1 MMMLIII
8 IIFIIIII
16 IITISEQGVVHFP
29 SNGVGYAEH
38 YLHAFPSEAGTRYV
52 YDRFDTGPCGT
63 LHTSIAPQ
71 PPTVKDW
78 ILARVMSQG
87 CSRLDEFDLRVL
99 LQWGIGNW
107 TQAVH
112 TLPGTLGERYLDVMT
127 GNIFLNFPWPHIIW
141 RQWHCYSPH
150 SSTVCH
156 SGSRK
161 WTPHQTRHQRESLVY
176 RWWAEPRRYT
186 WSSFCR
192 SPLRQT
198 TQGNLFHYVSK
209 ANNEN
214 PELGLLHDDAEPIT
228 FHAILACLEL
238 GDTLILRVRDEHQ
251 VINIKKFPWYTSADL
266 TR

>member
-1 MMMLIII
+1 MIMMMLIII

-16 IITISEQGVVHFP
+16 IIISISEQGAVHFP
-29 SNGVGYAEH
+29 SNGVGYAKH

-99 LQWGIGNW
+99 LQWGIGKW

-150 SSTVCH
+150 RSTVCH
-156 SGSRK
+156 
-161 WTPHQTRHQRESLVY
+161 RESLVY
-176 RWWAEPRRYT
+176 RWWAEPAVTPEVVFVGHPCGRQHRETYFIMYPRPT
-186 WSSFCR
+186 MKTLNSVFSMMTL
-192 SPLRQT
+192 SPL
-198 TQGNLFHYVSK
+198 LSMPSLHALSLVIHSSCVS
-209 ANNEN
+209 AM
-214 PELGLLHDDAEPIT
+214 
-228 FHAILACLEL
+228 
-238 GDTLILRVRDEHQ
+238 
-251 VINIKKFPWYTSADL
+251 S
-266 TR
+266 TRSST